1 LSTTQPQL
9 TISRETIVLVAVGLV
24 DLSLTLLLVNRF
36 NALEANP
43 LMGFF
48 LRRGV
53 WSFDAEGGDR
63 RIRADVGMGGLR
75 AGSRDGHGH
84 ARPGRTCLEETKP
97 RDSLS
102 NPRKVVPGRY
112 LPGTTFSATDVVP
125 RAYGMEGQHRFT

>member
-53 WSFDAEGGDR
+53 WSFVLAKLFVFLAAPLAIAEWCR
-63 RIRADVGMGGLR
+63 QFRPQFVRKMLR
-75 AGSRDGHGH
+75 AAIVVYVLMLGWAVFAQAHGM
-84 ARPGRTCLEETKP
+84 ATGTL
-97 RDSLS
+97 
-102 NPRKVVPGRY
+102 VPVG
-112 LPGTTFSATDVVP
+112 LA
-125 RAYGMEGQHRFT
+125 